1 MTRTALACYLAAAV
15 LLLKRFVFSGAGL
28 RPEDWDANIR
38 ANERALRRV
47 NQQIH
52 RLNRAQRDDH
62 RHWREPQLQ
71 RLHAK
76 RARLERE
83 NAALTCERAACAA
96 DLGEP
101 A

>member
-1 MTRTALACYLAAAV
+1 MIRAVFALLCLQF
-15 LLLKRFVFSGAGL
+15 KRCVYSSAGL

-38 ANERALRRV
+38 ANERALQRV
-47 NQQIH
+47 NKQIH

-83 NAALTCERAACAA
+83 NAALIVERATCAT

>member
-1 MTRTALACYLAAAV
+1 MSTLLALLAFH
-15 LLLKRFVFSGAGL
+15 LKRWVFHPAGL
-28 RPEDWDANIR
+28 RPEDWDANIK
-38 ANERALRRV
+38 ANEPALRRI